1 MKKIAIGML
10 AASLLLCACGNRE
23 VSYDP
28 KVYKEYALTGSDFE
42 TLNYLYSYSSAD
54 LGIVANIVDGLVEAD
69 EYGNLV
75 PSLAKSWEHN
85 EDYSVWTFTL
95 RDDLK
100 WLDSSKQVYAE
111 VTADDFVFAA
121 EYVLDPAN
129 VSLNVNSYLP
139 IIDGA
144 QAYYDAKVAGEA
156 VDFSM
161 VGIRALDEK
170 TIQYTMKDGKGV
182 PYFPSVLTYTAFYPA
197 NRAYVESLDKND
209 DGTPKFGLDKDH
221 VLYCGAFII
230 DELTRGSIRVFS
242 KNEQYWDQENVHF
255 DTVEVQY
262 YKDKESVY
270 EAFTRG
276 EASYA
281 PLVSSQAKNLYDQ
294 GSENLIQTE
303 LQFTSYVLFMNN
315 HVSYDENVNLALSNE
330 NFRRSLFYGIDRD
343 LINELENPINP
354 ESIEAFSFSAR
365 GFVTAPDG
373 TDYLDLGNSKQF
385 QTSQFDLAKAEQ
397 FKQLAVEEL
406 SAQGVTF
413 PIDLT
418 FAVVAG
424 DETAATRGRLI
435 QEAIE
440 ALGTDY
446 VTCRNQEYMQST
458 YAQDRAEGKFALVLG
473 GWTADYADPINNL
486 TSVSSDGTM
495 NQGLEIGTV
504 GMSHWNYPEMDTM
517 LQEADRITD
526 LEERYTA
533 FANIEAWLNEH
544 AYYIPIYQKGGTYEV
559 TTVNNYT
566 KKRASAGID
575 QFKWKGIVA
584 YDHVITVDENAAFK
598 EAWEAN
604 RHTFIMDEQ

>member
-1 MKKIAIGML
+1 MKKIGFGIL
-10 AASLLLCACGNRE
+10 AASLLLSACGNHT
-23 VSYDP
+23 VTYDP
-28 KVYKEYALTGSDFE
+28 KVYKDYALTGTDFE

-69 EYGNLV
+69 EYGNLL
-75 PSLAKSWEHN
+75 PSLAESWEHN

-100 WLDSSKQVYAE
+100 WLDSSKEVYGE
-111 VTADDFVFAA
+111 VTADDFVYAA

-129 VSLNVNSYLP
+129 GSMNVNSYLP

-144 QAYYDAKVAGEA
+144 QAYYEAKSAGEE
-156 VDFSM
+156 VDFSI
-161 VGIRALDEK
+161 VGVRAIDEK

-182 PYFPSVLTYTAFYPA
+182 PYFPSVLTYSAFYPA
-197 NRAYVESLDKND
+197 NRSFIESLEKND
-209 DGTPKFGLDKDH
+209 DGTPKFGIDKDH
-221 VLYCGAFII
+221 VLYCGAFVI

-270 EAFTRG
+270 EAFERG

-281 PLVSSQAKNLYDQ
+281 PLVSTQAKKLYDE
-294 GSENLIQTE
+294 GNENLVQTE

-354 ESIEAFSFSAR
+354 ESIEAFSFSSS

-373 TDYLDLGNSKQF
+373 TDYLDLGDSKQF
-385 QTSQFDLAKAEQ
+385 QTSQFDLEKANQYKE
-397 FKQLAVEEL
+397 LAIQEL

-424 DETAATRGRLI
+424 NETAATRGRLL

-446 VTCRNQEYMQST
+446 VTCRNEEYMQST
-458 YAQDRAEGKFALVLG
+458 YAQDRAEGKFALILG

-486 TSVSSDGTM
+486 TSVSSNGTM
-495 NQGLEIGTV
+495 NQGIEIGTV
-504 GMSHWNYPEMDTM
+504 GSSHWYYPEFDEMVANADQLID
-517 LQEADRITD
+517 LQ
-526 LEERYTA
+526 ERYTA

-544 AYYIPIYQKGGTYEV
+544 AYYIPIYQKGGTYEL
-559 TTVNNYT
+559 TTVNNYS
-566 KKRASAGID
+566 KKRSSAGID

-584 YDHVITVDENAAFK
+584 YDHVITTQENEAFK
-598 EAWEAN
+598 KEWEAKRYVFN
-604 RHTFIMDEQ
+604 MEDQ